1 MEKLNRENPLVTV
14 VTLTYKKYDTLY
26 QCIDSV
32 LEQDYGF
39 IEYIISDDGCS
50 DFPKEEIEQYILN
63 NKRNNIVQ
71 FSVIRNDL
79 NVGIVQHQK
88 IIYTKAVGRYLI
100 NLAGD
105 DEFYDK
111 SVVSHIVER
120 FLALNCGILCTSR
133 IVYDDNRPVC
143 FLPHIL
149 ERKIIGRL
157 DTPYKQ
163 YCALISDEFYDMA
176 SGSATAFD
184 RNEYFKIGYESEY
197 RLVEDFPLYVYYTW
211 HNKISFALDIVSVK
225 YRLGGVSSTGNP
237 IAKADMKLFNSRDRE
252 AHIDEIDKITRE
264 KVRFYQLKAQ
274 SRNKWEMLYV
284 CLKYPW
290 QCIDKGLYKMTR
302 YFYKL
307 MDKIYIK
314 LLWRRGRNAC
324 Y

>member
-1 MEKLNRENPLVTV
+1 MEQLNRKNPLATV

-63 NKRNNIVQ
+63 NKRENIIR

-79 NVGIVQHQK
+79 NVGTVCHQK
-88 IIYTKAVGRYLI
+88 NAFAKANGTYLI
-100 NLAGD
+100 NLSGD
-105 DEFYDK
+105 DEFYNK
-111 SVVSHIVER
+111 SVVSRIVDR

-133 IVYDDNRPVC
+133 IVYADNSPIY

-149 ERKIIGRL
+149 ERRIIDKL

-184 RNEYFKIGYESEY
+184 RNEYFKIGYKSDY
-197 RLVEDFPLYVYYTW
+197 KLVEDFPLYVYYTW
-211 HNKISFALDIVSVK
+211 KNKISFALDIVSIK
-225 YRLGGVSSTGNP
+225 YHLGGVSNTGHP
-237 IAKADMKLFNSRDRE
+237 IAGADMRLFNSRDRE
-252 AHIDEIDKITRE
+252 GHIDEIDKTTRG

-274 SRNKWEMLYV
+274 CQNKQELIYV
-284 CLKYPW
+284 CLKYPY
-290 QCIDKGLYKMTR
+290 QCIDKLIYKMSR
-302 YFYKL
+302 YIYKL
-307 MDKIYIK
+307 IDRMYIK
-314 LLWRRGRNAC
+314 LKM
-324 Y
+324 

>member
-1 MEKLNRENPLVTV
+1 MNEGNPLVTV

-63 NKRNNIVQ
+63 NKRDNIVQ
-71 FSVIRNDL
+71 FAVIRNDL
-79 NVGIVQHQK
+79 NVGTVRHQR
-88 IIYTKAVGRYLI
+88 IIHTKAAGRYLI
-100 NLAGD
+100 DLAGD

-111 SVVSHIVER
+111 KVISSIVDR
-120 FLALNCGILCTSR
+120 FLTLNCGILCTSR
-133 IVYDDNRPVC
+133 IVYEDDKPIC

-149 ERKIIGRL
+149 ERRIIDRL
-157 DTPYKQ
+157 DTSYKQ

-184 RNEYFKIGYESEY
+184 RNEYFKIGYESDYGYESGY

-211 HNKISFALDIVSVK
+211 QNKISFALDIVSVK
-225 YRLGGVSSTGNP
+225 YHLGGVSNTGNP
-237 IAKADMKLFNSRDRE
+237 IAKADMNLFNSRDRE
-252 AHIDEIDKITRE
+252 AHIDEIDKITRK
-264 KVRFYQLKAQ
+264 KVRFFQLKAQ
-274 SRNKWEMLYV
+274 SRNKWEMLHV
-284 CLKYPW
+284 CLQYPW
-290 QCIDKGLYKMTR
+290 QCIDKGFYKITR

-314 LLWRRGRNAC
+314 LLWRE
-324 Y
+324 